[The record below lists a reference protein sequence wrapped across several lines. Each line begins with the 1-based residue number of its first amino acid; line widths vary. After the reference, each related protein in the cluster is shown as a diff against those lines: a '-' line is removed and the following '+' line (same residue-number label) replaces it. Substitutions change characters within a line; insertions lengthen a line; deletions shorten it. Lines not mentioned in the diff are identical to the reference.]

1 MKRNKGKA
9 KENPFW
15 EVVAAV
21 SWRGTHYWKVVNT
34 ATGVAR
40 YVPQYIKVNGV
51 NLIVSEH
58 AAYRM
63 AQREINVRTVKAVI
77 REGERFYEQRFYDP
91 RERHQRHQ
99 SYIAWDKKKRIAVV
113 LSPKEWGKRT
123 IKTVMDDVTENKVE
137 KRVKKGKW
145 VKRNWRL

>member
-15 EVVAAV
+15 KVVAAV

-51 NLIVSEH
+51 NLIVTRH

-63 AQREINVRTVKAVI
+63 AERRINVRTVKAVI
-77 REGERFYEQRFYDP
+77 REGERFYDQR
-91 RERHQRHQ
+91 ERHQ
-99 SYIAWDKKKRIAVV
+99 SYIAWDKKKRIAVA
-113 LSPKEWGKRT
+113 LSPKDRWGKRT
-123 IKTVMDDVTENKVE
+123 IKTVMDDVTENKVKE
-137 KRVKKGKW
+137 RVDEEDW